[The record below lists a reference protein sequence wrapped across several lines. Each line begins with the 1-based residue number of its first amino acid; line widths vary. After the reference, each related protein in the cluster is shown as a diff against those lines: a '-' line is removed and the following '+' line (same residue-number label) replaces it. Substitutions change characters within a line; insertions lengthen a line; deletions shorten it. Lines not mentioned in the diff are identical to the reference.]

1 MYLLIAVVGEIDYW
15 FTGLA
20 DEASCT
26 AQALL
31 IKADWWACVP
41 VSG

>member
-1 MYLLIAVVGEIDYW
+1 MYLLIAVIGEIDYW

-31 IKADWWACVP
+31 IQADWWACVP